1 MPFSA
6 SVVFFGNSLKG
17 QQAFNHTEVLVK
29 LLSDNYAPLVGDN
42 YAPEKIRVIIPVGG
56 KATRLLPLTAET
68 SKACLRLLNRPLVEF
83 SLLSLASQGIRN
95 FIFGVKGYTN
105 YRDLYDYFESGVGFS
120 ARYNIK
126 PRIHIKYQPNVPDLG
141 SADSARINIDYYEL
155 NNPIFAVQG
164 DNIFDI
170 KVKSL
175 IDFHKEKC
183 SCLTIVLREVDNVEG
198 LGIADID
205 KNGRIQRFVEKPLPK
220 DAPSNLANT
229 GLYVLSPDIRKIFKE
244 KGIQQIIK
252 EKNRLDFGY
261 DFIPYVISTGRA
273 VYGYTLKG
281 SWFDVGTPKS
291 YLEAMKN
298 LLGGGFSTLNDFG
311 GRLNKDT
318 PIWVQGESTDSEKR
332 RQEIIQKIKQKKILI
347 EGSVLI
353 GRHCQ
358 IEDGAR
364 IVNSCIDDFT
374 RIGKNAVVTNSAV
387 MDRVII
393 GENAEI
399 YDSIIGRHVA
409 VNSSC
414 HKPTKITAISVIADD
429 VILEE
434 GCSLSATKIYP
445 HQTISGEFQNQT
457 IIAN

>member
-1 MPFSA
+1 M
-6 SVVFFGNSLKG
+6 
-17 QQAFNHTEVLVK
+17 
-29 LLSDNYAPLVGDN
+29 LSDNYAPLVGDN

-68 SKACLRLLNRPLVEF
+68 SKACLRLINRPLVEF
-83 SLLSLASQGIRN
+83 SLFSLASQGIRN

-105 YRDLYDYFESGVGFS
+105 YRDLYDYFESGYGFS

-126 PRIHIKYQPNVPDLG
+126 PRIHIKYQPNVEDLG
-141 SADSARINIDYYEL
+141 SADSARINMEYYDL
-155 NNPIFAVQG
+155 NNPVFAVQG

-170 KVKSL
+170 KIKSL
-175 IDFHKEKC
+175 IDYHKEKC
-183 SCLTIVLREVDNVEG
+183 AALTIVLREVENVEG

-205 KNGRIQRFVEKPLPK
+205 KNGCIKRFVEKPLPK

-229 GLYVLSPDIRKIFKE
+229 GLYVLSPEIRKIFRE

-261 DFIPYVISTGRA
+261 DFIPYVIQSGRP

-281 SWFDVGTPKS
+281 NWFDVGTPKN
-291 YLEAMKN
+291 YLAAMKN
-298 LLGGGFSTLNDFG
+298 LLNGNFCSPNDFG
-311 GRLNKDT
+311 DRLKEGS
-318 PIWVQGESTDSEKR
+318 PIWVQGESNDSQKR
-332 RQEIIQKIKQKKILI
+332 RQEIIQKMKQKKISL
-347 EGSVLI
+347 EGAVLI

-364 IVNSCIDDFT
+364 IVDSCIDNFT
-374 RIGKNAVVTNSAV
+374 RIGKNAVVINSAV

-393 GENAEI
+393 GEYAEVH
-399 YDSIIGRHVA
+399 DSIIGRHVV
-409 VNSSC
+409 VNSSQR
-414 HKPTKITAISVIADD
+414 KPTKISAVSVVADD
-429 VILEE
+429 VKLEE
-434 GCSLSATKIYP
+434 GCMLSASKIYP
-445 HQTISGEFQNQT
+445 HQTIQGEFQNQT

>member
-1 MPFSA
+1 
-6 SVVFFGNSLKG
+6 
-17 QQAFNHTEVLVK
+17 VK
-29 LLSDNYAPLVGDN
+29 RLSDNYAPLVGDN

-105 YRDLYDYFESGVGFS
+105 YRDLYDYFESGYGFS

-126 PRIHIKYQPNVPDLG
+126 PRIHIKYQPNVQDLG
-141 SADSARINIDYYEL
+141 SADSARINMDYYEL
-155 NNPIFAVQG
+155 NNPVFAVQG
-164 DNIFDI
+164 DNIFDL
-170 KVKSL
+170 KVKNL
-175 IDFHKEKC
+175 LDFHKEKGA
-183 SCLTIVLREVDNVEG
+183 CLTIVLREVDDVEG

-205 KNGRIQRFVEKPLPK
+205 KNGRIQCFVEKPLPK
-220 DAPSNLANT
+220 EAPSNLANT
-229 GLYVLSPDIRKIFKE
+229 GLYVMSPEVKKIFKE

-261 DFIPYVISTGRA
+261 DFIPYVIQTGRP

-281 SWFDVGTPKS
+281 SWFDVGTPKN
-291 YLEAMKN
+291 YLEAMKK
-298 LLGGGFSTLNDFG
+298 LLNGGFPALSDFG
-311 GRLNKDT
+311 GRLNEGE
-318 PIWVQGESTDSEKR
+318 PIWVQGESNDSEKR
-332 RQEIIQKIKQKKILI
+332 RLETIQKIKQKKITL

-364 IVNSCIDDFT
+364 IVNSCIDNFT
-374 RIGKNAVVTNSAV
+374 RIGKNAVVANSAV

-393 GENAEI
+393 GENAEV

-414 HKPTKITAISVIADD
+414 HKPTKITAVSVIADD
-429 VILEE
+429 VTLEE
-434 GCSLSATKIYP
+434 GCSLTATKVYP
-445 HQTISGEFQNQT
+445 HQQIRGEFQNQT